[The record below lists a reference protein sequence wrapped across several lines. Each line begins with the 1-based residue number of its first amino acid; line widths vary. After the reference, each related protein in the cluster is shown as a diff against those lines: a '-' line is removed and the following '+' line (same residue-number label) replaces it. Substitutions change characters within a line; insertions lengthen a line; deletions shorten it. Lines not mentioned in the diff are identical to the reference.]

1 MTLHFGHK
9 NRFPAGG
16 SLPKAPYRRQWRPC
30 RRLPAPKPEM
40 QIGAVHIKNLTILFK
55 LICGTRAVRARVA
68 IFAFLKTRHIG
79 SLRHII
85 TLLKKDLLLEVRQQ
99 YTFYG
104 VLLYVASTIFVLYLA
119 MAQPET
125 DVWNGL
131 FWMIQLFICVNAVAK
146 SFLAEGKGRMLYF
159 YSVAGARDFILAKLL
174 FNAMLM
180 VVMSL
185 ANWLLFSI
193 LLGNPV
199 INPWSFLGINLLGG
213 VSLSL
218 VFTFLSAIAAR
229 AQQNAALMAIMG
241 FPIIIPQLMLLIK
254 ISNFV
259 FATVVQGGLA
269 SVVLLLVGMD
279 LLVVALAIILF
290 PFLWKD

>member
-1 MTLHFGHK
+1 
-9 NRFPAGG
+9 
-16 SLPKAPYRRQWRPC
+16 
-30 RRLPAPKPEM
+30 
-40 QIGAVHIKNLTILFK
+40 
-55 LICGTRAVRARVA
+55 
-68 IFAFLKTRHIG
+68 
-79 SLRHII
+79 
-85 TLLKKDLLLEVRQQ
+85 
-99 YTFYG
+99 
-104 VLLYVASTIFVLYLA
+104 

-159 YSVAGARDFILAKLL
+159 YSIAGARDFILAKLL
-174 FNAMLM
+174 FNAILM

-199 INPWSFLGINLLGG
+199 INAWSFLGINLLGG

-241 FPIIIPQLMLLIK
+241 FPIIIPQLMLLIR
-254 ISNFV
+254 ISNIV
-259 FATVVQGGLA
+259 FATVLQGGLA
-269 SVVLLLVGMD
+269 RVVLLLIGMD
-279 LLVVALAIILF
+279 ILVVTLAIVLF